1 MIPTIEHVER
11 WADPFV
17 DRLLDEEPAIL
28 LEGPRGSGKS
38 TLLRSIAHRRNAL
51 VLDLDDDSVLQLV
64 REDVGSAL
72 ASAPCRPSTTR
83 PARSAC

>member
-1 MIPTIEHVER
+1 MITTIEHVER
-11 WADPFV
+11 WAGPFI

-51 VLDLDDDSVLQLV
+51 VLDLDDGVLA
-64 REDVGSAL
+64 AL
-72 ASAPCRPSTTR
+72 DDDLAVIA
-83 PARSAC
+83 AEL